1 MLCEVKQTVSGL
13 RAEFTVLE
21 GGQTI
26 GSALFPDNFLFGG
39 PCVLRY
45 RDEELSLRYDPQP
58 PLRNL
63 GRPVEERTWAP
74 YTVASGGQRVGEMCD
89 KMARCG
95 LFSRYG
101 YTAMTL
107 DGVPLEMFEV
117 GLGKEGIVWPVWA
130 AGRQIAQI
138 EKGTTVR
145 DNLDAYTLC
154 SLGEWTQRAAVLLC
168 LYLDARAFARRG
180 QIAVA
185 SVEKS
190 YLVTFNKALKAKYD
204 PGFHHRAAPLQGP

>member
-13 RAEFTVLE
+13 RAEFAVLE
-21 GGQTI
+21 GGQPI

-39 PCVLRY
+39 PCALRY
-45 RDEELSLRYDPQP
+45 RGEDLFLRYDPQP

-63 GRPVEERTWAP
+63 GRAVEERTWAP

-89 KMARCG
+89 KMARSG

-107 DGVPLEMFEV
+107 DGAPLEMFEV

-130 AGRQIAQI
+130 AGQQIAQI

-154 SLGEWTQRAAVLLC
+154 SVGEWAQRAAVLLC

-190 YLVTFNKALKAKYD
+190 YLVTLNKALKAKYD
-204 PGFHHRAAPLQGP
+204 PGFHDRAAPLQGP